1 MDGWMDVSDDDT
13 TATREG
19 GKTESHAHWIL
30 DPGPRTAEADFISLS
45 PPTVSHHDGD
55 PALTDPVPLALT
67 LHDIQTF

>member
-19 GKTESHAHWIL
+19 GKT
-30 DPGPRTAEADFISLS
+30 
-45 PPTVSHHDGD
+45 
-55 PALTDPVPLALT
+55 ALTDPVPLALT